1 MDRNQIN
8 PLEFA
13 RLQNLDDTSE
23 MMLCLRIGW
32 KWNGMLLGHR
42 EDNLPK
48 FGIETHKMSVDIS
61 RGFLGAEILSLS
73 RVWKYEII

>member
-48 FGIETHKMSVDIS
+48 HSELKLTKCPWIYRED
-61 RGFLGAEILSLS
+61 FLEQ
-73 RVWKYEII
+73 RY